1 MTLYF
6 VELSDRQ
13 VNRTILKR
21 FQMQMLQR
29 FSFACQNKI
38 RACFF
43 AICENE
49 GLLDAIFA

>member
-6 VELSDRQ
+6 VELSDRHLI
-13 VNRTILKR
+13 RTILKR
-21 FQMQMLQR
+21 FQMQVLPR
-29 FSFACQNKI
+29 FSFTRRSEIK
-38 RACFF
+38 ACFF